1 MMGWKP
7 KFEHPIMPP
16 LPDDVLYSV
25 LDAWPVAVL
34 STYGRQSIDSVP
46 VVFVR
51 DGGTLYSPIDGKPK
65 SGRTLARVSNLRRD
79 DRYTLLLQNYQQDW
93 QSLWWLKLSGS
104 GRVLESVD
112 QKSVDQKSVDQ
123 TPSLVPV
130 LVALAGKYPQYR
142 TTHVLGDQQ
151 QLLALRIDSMNAWAY
166 QGLDWLD
173 EQFS

>member
-1 MMGWKP
+1 M
-7 KFEHPIMPP
+7 
-16 LPDDVLYSV
+16 

-51 DGGTLYSPIDGKPK
+51 DGAMLYSPIDGKPK
-65 SGRTLARVSNLRRD
+65 SGRTLARVSNLERD

-112 QKSVDQKSVDQ
+112 Q
-123 TPSLVPV
+123 TASLLPV

-151 QLLALRIDSMNAWAY
+151 QLLALKIDSMNAWAY
-166 QGLDWLD
+166 QGLDWLA